1 MHILDHIHNDSKPYR
16 ITLWLLFLFIFAFAA
31 LLIDYFLESLPIFS
45 TTMFMILMI
54 LVLIAW
60 HHRL

>member
-1 MHILDHIHNDSKPYR
+1 MDHIHDDSKSYK
-16 ITLWLLFLFIFAFAA
+16 ITLWLLLLSISAFAA

-45 TTMFMILMI
+45 LSMLMILMI

-60 HHRL
+60 FYNL

>member
-1 MHILDHIHNDSKPYR
+1 MDNIHDDSKSYK
-16 ITLWLLFLFIFAFAA
+16 ITLWLLLLSISAFAA

-45 TTMFMILMI
+45 LSMLMILMI

-60 HHRL
+60 FYNL